1 VNERETH
8 VSEET
13 PTDDAPTTDDD
24 PDPDAEGVPDADLGL
39 GTDGPLDSGEG
50 SGDDVVFEA
59 APDSRALDR
68 ESGETGVVVPK
79 STYCERCAFFADPP
93 TVACTRDGTEIREF
107 VDRDRVRVVG
117 CPVVAERE
125 RLDQ

>member
-1 VNERETH
+1 
-8 VSEET
+8 VSDET

-24 PDPDAEGVPDADLGL
+24 PDPDADGAPDTDLDL
-39 GTDGPLDSGEG
+39 ETDLAGALDSGEG

-59 APDSRALDR
+59 APDSRAVDR

-79 STYCERCAFFADPP
+79 STYCERCAFAADPP